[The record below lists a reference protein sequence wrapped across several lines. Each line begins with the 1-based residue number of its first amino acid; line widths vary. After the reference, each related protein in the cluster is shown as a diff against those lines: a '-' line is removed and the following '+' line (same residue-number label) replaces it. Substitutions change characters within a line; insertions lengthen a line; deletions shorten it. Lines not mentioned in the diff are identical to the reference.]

1 VVASFDLVTLDS
13 PRPDVAAEFWCN
25 ALALH
30 ETERED
36 GDRWVVLSDAGGTRR
51 IGVQKGSARPGS
63 VHLDLVCARD
73 EFEAEH
79 ERLLRC
85 GAVQLAAARPMAYGA
100 IVNLA
105 DPDGNPF
112 DLCAYA

>member
-1 VVASFDLVTLDS
+1 
-13 PRPDVAAEFWCN
+13 
-25 ALALH
+25 
-30 ETERED
+30 
-36 GDRWVVLSDAGGTRR
+36 
-51 IGVQKGSARPGS
+51 

-100 IVNLA
+100 IANLA